1 LLPLEDTKGLVDQR
15 QYIDGCG
22 LGLAFH
28 LNSLVELVNGSL
40 EILLVKEQL
49 AIVVVHIRNVLKLL
63 GRPLKRSHGRCDRSE
78 LVLGHTKLNVRVNK
92 GRVEVNR
99 LLVVLG
105 SFGKFTENEMKLCTV
120 VVNVR
125 VIFVVRDGKL
135 KVVNRSVL
143 ISCFLSVC
151 I

>member
-1 LLPLEDTKGLVDQR
+1 
-15 QYIDGCG
+15 
-22 LGLAFH
+22 
-28 LNSLVELVNGSL
+28 
-40 EILLVKEQL
+40 
-49 AIVVVHIRNVLKLL
+49 
-63 GRPLKRSHGRCDRSE
+63 
-78 LVLGHTKLNVRVNK
+78 VRVNK

-105 SFGKFTENEMKLCTV
+105 SFGKFAENEMKLCTV

-143 ISCFLSVC
+143 VSCFLSV
-151 I
+151 